1 MKQAIRPPFSWPPK
15 EKKQIGINDK
25 PVVLLLRGIRGKHK
39 MNVMVWTRDEKNAK
53 RDFVDMNLQCPLE
66 TEAGSV
72 QT

>member
-1 MKQAIRPPFSWPPK
+1 
-15 EKKQIGINDK
+15 
-25 PVVLLLRGIRGKHK
+25 